1 LIVAQNSLSRNV
13 KKNNSARQ
21 SEQSEVSKEQALMFN
36 DFKNIL
42 MTMQLQ
48 EA

>member
-1 LIVAQNSLSRNV
+1 MFAINGHSRNV

-21 SEQSEVSKEQALMFN
+21 SEQSEVNKEQGLLLM

-42 MTMQLQ
+42 MTMQ
-48 EA
+48 